1 MAHYAEISNGYVIRV
16 LVVDNTITHSAD
28 SSEENE
34 LLGANFLKNIFG
46 GEWIATSY
54 NNKKRK
60 FFASPGFFYDKNK
73 DEFVPPGFVL
83 MNGDWVPEGTK
94 IFDNNGA

>member
-16 LVVDNTITHSAD
+16 LVVDNTITHSTD

-46 GEWIATSY
+46 GEWVATSY

-60 FFASPGFFYDKNK
+60 FFASPGFFMIKQRRIC
-73 DEFVPPGFVL
+73 PPWICL

-94 IFDNNGA
+94 ILT